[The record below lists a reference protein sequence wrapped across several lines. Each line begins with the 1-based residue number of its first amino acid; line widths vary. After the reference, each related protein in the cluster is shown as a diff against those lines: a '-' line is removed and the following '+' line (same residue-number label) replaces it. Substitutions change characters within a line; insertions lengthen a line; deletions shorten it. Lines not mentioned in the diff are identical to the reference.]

1 MSFQAFWHFV
11 NLSWKLPC
19 SDYVIEKQEGSTLKI
34 VGVTS
39 AVGVEEKER
48 SKSVDMDSSDTGTVG
63 GKADQVDMVSDIVR
77 RLLILFYTTTW
88 NKH

>member
-1 MSFQAFWHFV
+1 
-11 NLSWKLPC
+11 
-19 SDYVIEKQEGSTLKI
+19 
-34 VGVTS
+34 
-39 AVGVEEKER
+39 
-48 SKSVDMDSSDTGTVG
+48 VDMDSSDTGTVG